1 MIRVAIVDDHAVVR
15 QGLAQLLSS
24 EDDIEVVGTA
34 TNGDEAHTLLST
46 VSPDVYLMDLSMPEV
61 DGVEATRRIVA
72 DAPGVNVV
80 VLTSFADRQRILDA
94 LEAGAS
100 GYLLKDGDPAQV
112 ADAIRAAAAGNS
124 PLDPK
129 AARVLLDARRE
140 QQPAVA
146 AADRLTARER
156 EVLDLVGQGLANKQI
171 ARRLGIAE
179 RTVKAHLTSVFQ
191 AIGVTDRTQAAL
203 WAQKNLSHEDG
214 KARRPA
220 WGEAGRRIDPG
231 AQPSLPCP
239 PELPELPLPEPPE
252 LPDPLPELPLPES
265 PLPELSDVVESSVP
279 PPPLDVVP
287 PLSSVA
293 SWVAGSSVPLVA
305 PPLSSLASCAAGS
318 SAPLP
323 ALPLSSLGSGVAD
336 LSCDAEA
343 GITTWGAGELSTDW
357 TTAKAMPLTASME
370 AVARETVRRR
380 GLRI

>member
-24 EDDIEVVGTA
+24 EDDIEIVGTA

-72 DAPGVNVV
+72 DAPEVNVV

-140 QQPAVA
+140 QQPAIA

-203 WAQKNLSHEDG
+203 WAQKNLSH
-214 KARRPA
+214 
-220 WGEAGRRIDPG
+220 
-231 AQPSLPCP
+231 
-239 PELPELPLPEPPE
+239 
-252 LPDPLPELPLPES
+252 
-265 PLPELSDVVESSVP
+265 
-279 PPPLDVVP
+279 
-287 PLSSVA
+287 
-293 SWVAGSSVPLVA
+293 
-305 PPLSSLASCAAGS
+305 
-318 SAPLP
+318 
-323 ALPLSSLGSGVAD
+323 
-336 LSCDAEA
+336 
-343 GITTWGAGELSTDW
+343 
-357 TTAKAMPLTASME
+357 
-370 AVARETVRRR
+370 
-380 GLRI
+380 